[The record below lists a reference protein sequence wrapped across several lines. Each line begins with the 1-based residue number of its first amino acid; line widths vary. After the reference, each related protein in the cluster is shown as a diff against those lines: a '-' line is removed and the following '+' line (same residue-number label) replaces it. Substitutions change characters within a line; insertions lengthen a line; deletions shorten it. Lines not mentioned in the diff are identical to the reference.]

1 MVNVPATFMT
11 FISIRCDD
19 DALVVVLNATRLI
32 SSIVHVFRLVATV
45 TSVGVVT
52 PVVCVDPLCVMYRK
66 LNCVNPLVKSLFVR
80 PCCAANVTTVS
91 VALGNEIIW
100 SAVCTV
106 LKVVVVLGCA
116 NDGSKAIRLGV
127 VNESANLQ
135 LVYSSDL
142 FDNKSVVPVPTSV
155 VVAVGSVS
163 VPVLLIVEMIGD
175 IKVLLVNVS
184 VVLVPTRVVVTV
196 GKVMVPPL
204 VITGL
209 AIVGAV
215 SVLLVNVSVDV
226 RATRVSGPVGNVSV
240 PPLVITGLVSVLLVN
255 VSVVLVPTRV
265 VVTVGSV
272 IVFPLLVITGLAS
285 VFPVSV

>member
-66 LNCVNPLVKSLFVR
+66 LNCVTPLVKSLFVR

-163 VPVLLIVEMIGD
+163 VPPFEIVEIIG
-175 IKVLLVNVS
+175 K
-184 VVLVPTRVVVTV
+184 
-196 GKVMVPPL
+196 
-204 VITGL
+204 
-209 AIVGAV
+209 
-215 SVLLVNVSVDV
+215 
-226 RATRVSGPVGNVSV
+226 
-240 PPLVITGLVSVLLVN
+240 VSVLLVN
-255 VSVVLVPTRV
+255 VSVVSRPTRV
-265 VVTVGSV
+265 AVTVGSV